1 MELILCYFVQSL
13 GSPFNVLGPKS
24 RNYGGVE
31 GWRGVEGGGPGGGGG
46 MASCEEELHQR
57 RQAPKGSVVRVG
69 PWPSKPPTSYTAPSC
84 KRTPRST
91 EEEPRMNYLRPAVML
106 GVRR

>member
-31 GWRGVEGGGPGGGGG
+31 GWRGVEGGGPPQ
-46 MASCEEELHQR
+46 AAKE
-57 RQAPKGSVVRVG
+57 RQEA
-69 PWPSKPPTSYTAPSC
+69 
-84 KRTPRST
+84 
-91 EEEPRMNYLRPAVML
+91 LRKSRA
-106 GVRR
+106 